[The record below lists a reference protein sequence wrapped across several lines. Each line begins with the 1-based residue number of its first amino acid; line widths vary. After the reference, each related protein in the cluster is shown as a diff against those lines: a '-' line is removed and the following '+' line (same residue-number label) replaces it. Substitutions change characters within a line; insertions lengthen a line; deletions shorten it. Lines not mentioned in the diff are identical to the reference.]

1 MTINS
6 LLSELNE
13 FQRAAASM
21 PNQHLLVLAGAGCGK
36 TKTIVA
42 RAAFLISS
50 GVQPSRLLILT
61 FTRRAAAEIVERVR
75 LNLGDAAQGLRA
87 STFHTW
93 CISLIRRGDKA
104 FGCKDYSIIDRDD
117 QLQLFKLLRGK
128 KPVAQFPTAAKLC
141 DLYSFARNT
150 LQTLD
155 QTLLKNAPDSYA
167 LKPLIA
173 QVMLAYEARKKVRK
187 YLDYDDVLD
196 VVAQR
201 MSVSDEVRLWISSQ
215 YDCIL
220 IDEMQ
225 DTNPLQWK
233 LIDPLKKNVPL
244 FCVGD
249 DAQSIYAFR
258 GADFRNVH
266 SFGERVEGAR
276 TLKLEQNY
284 RSTQEI
290 LDVSNWLIAESP
302 LNYQKQLVA
311 SRGHGFRPQLHTFS
325 NEWEEGRWIA
335 EDLSSRKG
343 YGANWR
349 NHMILVRSSYAAR
362 ALESAL
368 LAKQIPYIFIGGTKL
383 MESAHVRDV
392 LSVLRVIA
400 NPQDEI
406 AWMRFMTFWPG
417 VGEAT
422 ANKIIEKI
430 LTLESLSDC
439 TNAIQDEAKVSKTA
453 SHVLKVVN
461 DLRSDVSAAIAAAV
475 KAMEDILAENYKNQ
489 DWEKRKRDFH
499 LVEKLA
505 VKHTSILSFI
515 EEYMLDPLHHSDVD
529 RGSDQDTV
537 TLITIHSAKG
547 MEREVCYVVNV
558 SPGAFP
564 SKYSHGDEDDV
575 EEERRV
581 LYVALTRAQNELIV
595 TRQSFNTWAESSVAP
610 TVEGE
615 TVNVSTYFFNDIPGQ
630 LFDETIHKQQ
640 QLAQLSGV
648 PLVSDPAVVGIVIG

>member
-1 MTINS
+1 MTIEA

-13 FQRAAASM
+13 SQRAAATM

-42 RAAFLISS
+42 RAASLISS
-50 GVQPSRLLILT
+50 GIPPNRLLILT

-75 LNLGDAAQGLRA
+75 LNLGDSAKGLRA

-93 CISLIRRGDKA
+93 CISLIRRGEHA

-128 KPVAQFPTAAKLC
+128 KPVALFPTAAKLC

-155 QTLLKNAPDSYA
+155 QTLLKNAPDTYT
-167 LKPLIA
+167 LKPQIG
-173 QVMLAYEARKKVRK
+173 QIMLDYEARKKSRK

-201 MSVSDEVRLWISSQ
+201 MATSDEVRAWISSQ

-233 LIDPLKKNVPL
+233 LVDPLKCDVPL

-258 GADFRNVH
+258 GADFRNIH
-266 SFGERVEGAR
+266 SFGERVEGAL
-276 TLKLEQNY
+276 TLKLERNY

-290 LDVSNWLIAESP
+290 LDVSNWLLGESP
-302 LNYQKQLVA
+302 LDYRKELVA
-311 SRGHGFRPQLHTFS
+311 VRGTGNQPQLHTFS

-335 EDLSSRKG
+335 EDLLFRKTG
-343 YGANWR
+343 GVTWR
-349 NHMILVRSSYAAR
+349 EHMILVRSGYAAR
-362 ALESAL
+362 AIESSL

-392 LSVLRVIA
+392 LSVLRVVA

-406 AWMRFMTFWPG
+406 AWMRFMTLWPG

-422 ANKIIEKI
+422 ANRVIEKI
-430 LTLESLSDC
+430 LVQQSLNDC
-439 TNAIQDEAKVSKTA
+439 MQVIQDENKISATA
-453 SHVLKVVN
+453 SEVVKIVS
-461 DLRSDVSAAIAAAV
+461 DLRADVSMAISNAV
-475 KAMEDILAENYKNQ
+475 KAMEDVLAENYKNQ
-489 DWEKRKRDFH
+489 DWEKRKRDFR
-499 LVEKLA
+499 LIEKLA
-505 VKHTSILSFI
+505 VKHTSMLGFI
-515 EEYMLDPLHHSDVD
+515 EEYMLDPIHHSEVN
-529 RGSDQDTV
+529 RASDEDAVTV
-537 TLITIHSAKG
+537 ITIHSAKG

-558 SPGAFP
+558 SPGAYP
-564 SKYSHGDEDDV
+564 SKFSHGNEDDV

-581 LYVALTRAQNELIV
+581 LYVALTRAKNELIV
-595 TRQSFNTWAESSVAP
+595 TRQSYNTWAESSAAP
-610 TVEGE
+610 NVDGASDVVE
-615 TVNVSTYFFNDIPGQ
+615 TYFFNTIPDR
-630 LFDETIHKQQ
+630 LFDETIHKQEQ
-640 QLAQLSGV
+640 MAQLSV
-648 PLVSDPAVVGIVIG
+648 APSINEPATVGIVIG